1 MKKMKL
7 AAEQKQIDDEKERLE
22 AEKNQIEEKLRA
34 EKRQIEEKL
43 ETQKSQIE
51 EKLGTK
57 IRQIE
62 DEKEKLE
69 MEKRQ
74 FDTIREELKRK
85 LRVND
90 ENMMVVMIR
99 GEVRN
104 GSDTDQQGPPDHLA
118 QVKTAINDLGKP
130 SNHILFCALIAI
142 LFI

>member
-34 EKRQIEEKL
+34 QERHIEEKL

-51 EKLGTK
+51 EKLGAK

-85 LRVND
+85 LGVND

-99 GEVRN
+99 SGN
-104 GSDTDQQGPPDHLA
+104 DTDQQ
-118 QVKTAINDLGKP
+118 VMN
-130 SNHILFCALIAI
+130 C
-142 LFI
+142 

>member
-51 EKLGTK
+51 EELGAK

-74 FDTIREELKRK
+74 FDTIKEELKRK
-85 LRVND
+85 LGVND

-99 GEVRN
+99 
-104 GSDTDQQGPPDHLA
+104 PPDHLA

>member
-1 MKKMKL
+1 MDEDNFRKKKIKL

-43 ETQKSQIE
+43 ETQQSQIE
-51 EKLGTK
+51 EKLGAK

-74 FDTIREELKRK
+74 FDTTIREELKRK
-85 LRVND
+85 LGVND

-99 GEVRN
+99 SGN
-104 GSDTDQQGPPDHLA
+104 DTDQQ
-118 QVKTAINDLGKP
+118 VMN
-130 SNHILFCALIAI
+130 C
-142 LFI
+142 